1 VVTACGSWVSFSDL
15 DGNNWYVQEVTTRL
29 PGGVTRTMTAYDSV
43 AGLTD
48 ALRQAAAAHGKH
60 EEEIGRADPDWPD
73 WYAHYVVDERT
84 GQTGGA

>member
-1 VVTACGSWVSFSDL
+1 MACGSWVSFSDL
-15 DGNNWYVQEVTTRL
+15 DGNNWLRPRGDDAAARPCDADDDGLTT
-29 PGGVTRTMTAYDSV
+29 PS